1 MLEIL
6 TCSTT
11 TQLQVSFIVSLLAHL
26 LPLQFNLVT
35 VRLRS
40 DFE

>member
-1 MLEIL
+1 MEAIQK
-6 TCSTT
+6 TRSTT
-11 TQLQVSFIVSLLAHL
+11 TQLQVSFIVSLLTN
-26 LPLQFNLVT
+26 LQLNLVT